1 MSRRDTII
9 LAVLLNTGLLA
20 ILFVLAINPD
30 EDSVIDHM
38 DVSSLVVEAP
48 KVELIRKPSPVVL
61 ALENK
66 TDEVDNVLKD
76 FAKTICSTPNE
87 NNNSVGYVHQ
97 NEMPVMK
104 PQVNVPIVKNPSGS
118 NQIDYVE
125 ITVKSGDILGRIAQ
139 TNNTTVSAIKRV
151 NNLVSDRLKVGQV
164 LKIPLGNKFQKNS
177 LGVAKETLHDD
188 NDLSNFY
195 TIQSGDTPW
204 KIAKKFSVS
213 VQELLILNELD
224 ENRARNLKPG
234 DRIRVQ

>member
-30 EDSVIDHM
+30 EDSIIDHM

-48 KVELIRKPSPVVL
+48 KVELIKKTSPVVL

-76 FAKTICSTPNE
+76 FAKTIYSAPSE
-87 NNNSVGYVHQ
+87 SHSVGYVH
-97 NEMPVMK
+97 ESELPAAK
-104 PQVNVPIVKNPSGS
+104 PHVSIPIVKNSAPS
-118 NQIDYVE
+118 NQVDYVE
-125 ITVKSGDILGRIAQ
+125 VTVKSGDILGRIAQ
-139 TNNTTVSAIKRV
+139 ANNTTVSAIKRI
-151 NNLVSDRLKVGQV
+151 NSLASDRLKVGQV
-164 LKIPLGNKFQKNS
+164 LKIPLGNKYQKNS
-177 LGVAKETLHDD
+177 IGFAKETLHHDEE
-188 NDLSNFY
+188 LSNFY

-204 KIAKKFSVS
+204 KIAKRFSVS
-213 VQELLILNELD
+213 VQELLLLNELD